1 MKILTHLKGLTTVFL
16 DHKTLVVHTHTNNS
30 RRADRKGGGGVNA
43 YSQPDRKIFVFFY
56 DSPNQRDSVMR
67 GRVNNF
73 SGLVFL
79 CSLPSLIK
87 LSQFEGG
94 AIITIR

>member
-30 RRADRKGGGGVNA
+30 RRADRKGGRGVNA
-43 YSQPDRKIFVFFY
+43 YGQPDRKISVFFY

-79 CSLPSLIK
+79 CSLTSLISYHNLK
-87 LSQFEGG
+87 GD